1 MIVHDNG
8 SERFVN
14 WSRKGTLQ
22 RKFSVCVLLL
32 VKPPWYRSKKRKNK
46 NKNNTWIPDA
56 NQRIWTEKSV
66 VDLNLPLNYSNA
78 YR

>member
-1 MIVHDNG
+1 
-8 SERFVN
+8 
-14 WSRKGTLQ
+14 
-22 RKFSVCVLLL
+22 

-46 NKNNTWIPDA
+46 NKISRGFLMPTRGYG
-56 NQRIWTEKSV
+56 QKKRG